1 MQGGRKRCSE
11 CGRAEETTP
20 NGGVAQDRHCATC
33 GASFDGGALSEFAN
47 RLARFG
53 LGATPQPL
61 LRRVPELPNA
71 K

>member
-1 MQGGRKRCSE
+1 MQVGRKRCSE
-11 CGRAEETTP
+11 CGKAQEALP
-20 NGGVAQDRHCATC
+20 NGEAAQLGTCTAC
-33 GASFDGGALSEFAN
+33 GAQLDGDALSKFAS

-61 LRRVPELPNA
+61 LSRLPELPNA

>member
-1 MQGGRKRCSE
+1 MKVGRKRCAD
-11 CGRAEETTP
+11 CGRTQERLPSGEYAADGTCP
-20 NGGVAQDRHCATC
+20 AC
-33 GASFDGGALSEFAN
+33 GASLDGTALSEFAN

-61 LRRVPELPNA
+61 LSRLPELPDA